1 MIRWTCAS
9 VKRRLARYHDGEL
22 SIDQRRAVDAHLST
36 CAACA
41 AAVIELDDVGDALR
55 ALAHVAPAPERDAFR
70 AEVMARYYAE
80 QANSWAATL
89 DDWRHDVGLRWA
101 GLSAVGAT
109 LSCAL
114 ILFGIAWLVP
124 LDREGGFTRMPTPT
138 SHDFF
143 LTSYSEPWAPRAG
156 SDAMAAVLSSAQE
169 EDIVLALAAA
179 AGMNAVTIFAFYV
192 STPTVAG
199 LYTHPQILWLICPIL
214 LYWIGRVLMMAGR
227 GDLDD
232 DPIVFAIRDRNSWA
246 AAAFS
251 GACILAAL

>member
-70 AEVMARYYAE
+70 AEVMARDYAE

-124 LDREGGFTRMPTPT
+124 LDSEGGFTRMPTPT

-179 AGMNAVTIFAFYV
+179 VAQQDSANRRTDPDDRQTVLRLMNAVRHARFTLARDANGKPV
-192 STPTVAG
+192 V
-199 LYTHPQILWLICPIL
+199 LWL
-214 LYWIGRVLMMAGR
+214 YAHTTVRAR
-227 GDLDD
+227 
-232 DPIVFAIRDRNSWA
+232 FHRS
-246 AAAFS
+246 
-251 GACILAAL
+251 